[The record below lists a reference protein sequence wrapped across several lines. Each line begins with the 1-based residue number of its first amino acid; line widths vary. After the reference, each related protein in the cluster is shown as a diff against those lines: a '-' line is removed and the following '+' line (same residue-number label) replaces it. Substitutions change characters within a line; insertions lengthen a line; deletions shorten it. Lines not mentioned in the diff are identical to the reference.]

1 LQTGIPAEQMDNS
14 YVLTSHSQNSLFLRA
29 QIVPMSSDRIFN
41 TSLFVLFTITIIVNI
56 LGMSMIEVMDEDA
69 AQYASI
75 SREMADT
82 GYFLQVKHRGIDY
95 LDKPPLL
102 FWLNALFFKI
112 FGMSHFVYRLP
123 SFLFMILGVFSTF
136 KLGRLLYGRK
146 VGLIAAL
153 FFATNQTT
161 FIVIHD
167 VRTDTI
173 LTALVV
179 FAIWQLTK
187 YLREGGAWPFILGF
201 VGIGAGMLQ
210 KGPIALMI
218 PLLALGADAL
228 YRRSWKDIFR
238 WEWLLGLLIIFITLT
253 PMLWGL
259 YQQHGMTGFRFY
271 FWTQSFGRLT
281 GENEWVDS
289 TSYFYFVHTFLWSY
303 LPWTIFALFALVTGF
318 RDLFRGRS
326 SEIITLGGFTLAFI
340 AFSMSQYKL
349 PHYLYVVFPLISVLT
364 AQKLLLLL
372 NTGPVLSKK
381 LILGLQVFVSAL
393 LWSGAVMISIFVF
406 PLQNVFLMIIL
417 ALAFVRVIYL
427 LLRGKGAF
435 QKYIVTTTI
444 SILFLN
450 LLLNT
455 YFYPELLKYQAG
467 TQMAHYI
474 KEKEIPLD
482 DFYWFHVQSQTTEY
496 YLRHISPDYDPVL
509 VDDYPVYLCTI
520 PGWKEYL
527 EEHGY
532 EVELVKEFRQFP
544 VTQLSL
550 KFLNKNTRETSL
562 DKFYLIRVLSEGE
575 IATE

>member
-1 LQTGIPAEQMDNS
+1 MA
-14 YVLTSHSQNSLFLRA
+14 SHLQNSLFLPA
-29 QIVPMSSDRIFN
+29 QSNPMNKDRFFN
-41 TSLFVLFTITIIVNI
+41 TTLLVLFTAAIIVNI

-102 FWLNALFFKI
+102 FWLNALFFKV

-123 SFLFMILGVFSTF
+123 SFLIMILGVYSTF
-136 KLGRLLYGRK
+136 RLGKLLYGHK

-167 VRTDTI
+167 VRTDSI
-173 LTALVV
+173 LTALVI

-187 YLREGGAWPFILGF
+187 YLREGGTWPFILGF

-210 KGPIALMI
+210 KGPIALMV
-218 PLLALGADAL
+218 PLLALGSNAL
-228 YRRSWKDIFR
+228 YHRSWKDIFR
-238 WEWLLGLLIIFITLT
+238 WEWLLGLLIVFIVLT

-289 TSYFYFVHTFLWSY
+289 TSYFYFVHTFMWSY
-303 LPWTIFALFALVTGF
+303 LPWTFLALYALGTGF
-318 RDLFRGRS
+318 SDLFRGRS
-326 SEIITLGGFTLAFI
+326 SELITLGGFMLAFI

-349 PHYLYVVFPLISVLT
+349 PHYIYVVFPLISILT
-364 AQKLLLLL
+364 AQKLL
-372 NTGPVLSKK
+372 VLIDSGKTFSKN
-381 LILGLQVFVSAL
+381 IFLGAQVFVSVL
-393 LWSGAVMISIFVF
+393 LWTGILMISIIVF
-406 PLQNVFLMIIL
+406 PLQNLLLIIIL
-417 ALAFVRVIYL
+417 AAAFCSVIYL
-427 LLRGKGAF
+427 IIKGKGAF
-435 QKYIVTTTI
+435 QKYILTAAL
-444 SILFLN
+444 SILFIN

-455 YFYPELLKYQAG
+455 HFYPRLLKYQAG

-474 KEKEIPLD
+474 QKNEIPLD
-482 DFYWFHVQSQTTEY
+482 KFYWFRVQSQATEY
-496 YLRHISPDYDPVL
+496 YLAHITPDYNPVL
-509 VDDYPVYLCTI
+509 VDDYPVYLCTT
-520 PGWKEYL
+520 PEGKQYL

-532 EVELVKEFRQFP
+532 ESEVVKEFQQFP

-550 KFLNKNTRETSL
+550 DFLNKNTREAAL
-562 DKFYLIRVLSEGE
+562 DKFYLLRLLTEGE
-575 IATE
+575 IANE

>member
-1 LQTGIPAEQMDNS
+1 
-14 YVLTSHSQNSLFLRA
+14 
-29 QIVPMSSDRIFN
+29 
-41 TSLFVLFTITIIVNI
+41 
-56 LGMSMIEVMDEDA
+56 
-69 AQYASI
+69 
-75 SREMADT
+75 
-82 GYFLQVKHRGIDY
+82 
-95 LDKPPLL
+95 
-102 FWLNALFFKI
+102 
-112 FGMSHFVYRLP
+112 
-123 SFLFMILGVFSTF
+123 LGVYSTYRF
-136 KLGRLLYGRK
+136 GKLLYGHK

-179 FAIWQLTK
+179 FALWQLTK
-187 YLREGGAWPFILGF
+187 YLRKGGVWPFILAF
-201 VGIGAGMLQ
+201 VGIGLGMLQ
-210 KGPIALMI
+210 KGPIAVMV
-218 PLLALGADAL
+218 PLLALGTNAL
-228 YRRSWKDIFR
+228 YHRSWKDIFR

-303 LPWTIFALFALVTGF
+303 LPWTFLALYALVTGF
-318 RDLFRGRS
+318 RDFFRG
-326 SEIITLGGFTLAFI
+326 EAPEMITLGGFTLAFI

-349 PHYLYVVFPLISVLT
+349 PHYLYVVFPLISVLS
-364 AQKLLLLL
+364 AQKLLLLFNSGQVTL
-372 NTGPVLSKK
+372 KNVL
-381 LILGLQVFVSAL
+381 LGIQVFISAL
-393 LWSGAVMISIFVF
+393 LWAGALMICIFVF
-406 PLQNVFLMIIL
+406 PLQNAFLVVIL
-417 ALAFVRVIYL
+417 ALAFLSIIYL
-427 LLRGKGAF
+427 IIRGNGAF
-435 QKYIVTTTI
+435 LKYIVTTAI

-455 YFYPELLKYQAG
+455 HFYPNLLRYQAG

-474 KEKEIPLD
+474 RENEIPLE
-482 DFYWFHVQSQTTEY
+482 DFYWFHVQSQATEY

-520 PGWKEYL
+520 PEWKEYL

-532 EVELVKEFRQFP
+532 EVELVKEFQQFP

-550 KFLNKNTRETSL
+550 KFLNKNTRESAL
-562 DKFYLIRVLSEGE
+562 DKFCLIRVLTEGE